1 MGVSR
6 DETMVL
12 DAETVARY
20 RSDGAVCIRNAL
32 QRKWIEAIEKVR
44 KTKTFI
50 EVSFSRRGVCNSQV
64 MVGIDKTQRRY
75 KRYKTVTISRV
86 TILPVVTVRPCK
98 RPPSHINSEIYCSE
112 RLGPKVLHKCI
123 TSDSL

>member
-1 MGVSR
+1 MTRVNLSSG
-6 DETMVL
+6 EALEL

-44 KTKTFI
+44 KTETLL
-50 EVSFSRRGVCNSQV
+50 SRYHFQDGVCNFQV

-75 KRYKTVTISRV
+75 KRYKTVTII
-86 TILPVVTVRPCK
+86 TTVVTVRPCK
-98 RPPSHINSEIYCSE
+98 RPPQSH
-112 RLGPKVLHKCI
+112 
-123 TSDSL
+123 

>member
-1 MGVSR
+1 MTGAGVSR

-44 KTKTFI
+44 KTETLL
-50 EVSFSRRGVCNSQV
+50 SRYHFQDGFCNSQV
-64 MVGIDKTQRRY
+64 MMEIDKIKEGT
-75 KRYKTVTISRV
+75 KDT
-86 TILPVVTVRPCK
+86 
-98 RPPSHINSEIYCSE
+98 
-112 RLGPKVLHKCI
+112 
-123 TSDSL
+123 